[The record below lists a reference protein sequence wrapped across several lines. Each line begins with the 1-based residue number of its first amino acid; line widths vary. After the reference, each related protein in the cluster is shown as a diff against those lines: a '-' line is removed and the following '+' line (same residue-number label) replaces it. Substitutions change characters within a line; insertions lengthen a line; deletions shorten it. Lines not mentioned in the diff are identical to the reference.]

1 MNNKREILR
10 RSYNLS
16 SNERYILVSKKR
28 WGKIRCKGAH
38 SFHAFI
44 EFLLSII
51 RARGKKLGNDWST
64 SSNDAITLR

>member
-28 WGKIRCKGAH
+28 WGKIRAH